1 MMSTF
6 PKIILKHGKD
16 EALRRFHP
24 WVFSGAI
31 QKTSGELSEGCIVE
45 VYAANGEFLGMG
57 HYNDGS
63 IAVRIFSFFKTG
75 CDKEFWKTKLENA
88 LNLRKQLGLYDNKN
102 TNAYRLVFG
111 EGDGLPGMIIDF
123 YNGTAVIQ
131 CHTYGM
137 FLLHG
142 MFAEILREL
151 YGDKL
156 RSVYLKCKE
165 TLPAKYAEH
174 LSDGYVLGEA
184 SEKYITENDCKFFVD
199 WEQGQKT
206 GFFLDQ
212 RQNRLALMDYCKG
225 KNVLNTFCYTG
236 GFSVYALR
244 AGASLVHSVDS
255 SARAIN
261 MTDKNVLLNN
271 FSASQHRSF
280 RSDVMDFLKKNDETY
295 DVIILDPP
303 AYAKHVKTRHTAMQG
318 YCRLNEMALRRI
330 AEGGVLFTF
339 SCSQVVDSS
348 LFRST
353 VIAAAIQSRRKVRIL
368 GTLTQP
374 PDHPVSAF
382 HPEGEYLK
390 GLVLFVE

>member
-1 MMSTF
+1 MTAF
-6 PKIILKHGKD
+6 TKIILKHGKD

-31 QKTSGELSEGCIVE
+31 QNIEGNVAEGCIAE
-45 VYAANGEFLGMG
+45 VFSAHNEYLCTG

-63 IAVRIFSFFKTG
+63 IAVRIFSFEKTA
-75 CDKEFWKTKLENA
+75 CDKNFWKSKIEQA
-88 LNLRKQLGLYDNKN
+88 LNYRKQLGLTDDPE

-111 EGDGLPGMIIDF
+111 EGDGLPGLIIDF

-137 FLLHG
+137 YLLHQT
-142 MFAEILREL
+142 FAEILSDL
-151 YGDKL
+151 YGSKL
-156 RSVYLKCKE
+156 HSVYLKCKE
-165 TLPAKYAEH
+165 TLPAKFSEEI
-174 LSDGYVLGEA
+174 SDGYLIGGATENI
-184 SEKYITENDCKFFVD
+184 ITEHNCNFFVD
-199 WEQGQKT
+199 WEHGQKT

-212 RQNRLALMDYCKG
+212 RLNRLALMPFCKD
-225 KNVLNTFCYTG
+225 KKVLNTFCYTG

-244 AGASLVHSVDS
+244 ARARLVHSVDS
-255 SARAIN
+255 SARAIE
-261 MTDKNVLLNN
+261 MTDKNIELNH
-271 FSASQHRSF
+271 FTGERHKSF
-280 RSDVMDFLKKNDETY
+280 RSDVMDFMKNSNENY
-295 DVIILDPP
+295 DVIVLDPP
-303 AYAKHVKTRHTAMQG
+303 AYAKHLKTRHTAMQG
-318 YCRLNEMALRRI
+318 YKRLNEAALQKI
-330 AEGGVLFTF
+330 AKGGFLFTF
-339 SCSQVVDSS
+339 SCSQVVDSA

-353 VIAAAIQSRRKVRIL
+353 VIAAAIQSGRNVRIV